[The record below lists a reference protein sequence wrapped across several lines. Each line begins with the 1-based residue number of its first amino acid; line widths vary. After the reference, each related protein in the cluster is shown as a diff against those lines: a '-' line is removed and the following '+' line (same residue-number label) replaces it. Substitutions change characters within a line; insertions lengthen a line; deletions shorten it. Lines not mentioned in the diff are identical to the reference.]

1 MASPP
6 FFFLPDPHIN
16 GQNGLPFPPTYL
28 GVILVVVALLIA
40 IVVVAALL
48 CFAYVQNRR
57 VARREKEGFG
67 STKAAQLGIMNPRVY
82 LDKWEVSQQVGSCS
96 LFNL

>member
-1 MASPP
+1 MLSL
-6 FFFLPDPHIN
+6 FLSDPDDEPV
-16 GQNGLPFPPTYL
+16 GGLPIPATYL

-48 CFAYVQNRR
+48 CFAYAQNRR
-57 VARREKEGFG
+57 ASSKAAQSGFG

-82 LDKWEVSQQVGSCS
+82 LDKWEVVQQVGVV
-96 LFNL
+96 